1 MGLKDRMIV
10 NEVKVDLSGNLFYI
24 LGKEKAGKSSLY
36 ADFVKEFYGDANK
49 GFYIPFENG
58 FSYIKGLNR
67 NDSVIEEW
75 SDFVDLVDELV
86 DEADELGIK
95 VICLDTYDKFIK
107 VATKEVL
114 RLSKLKDGKKV
125 DSLDGAY
132 AGYGRGKIKLTEIVD
147 EQLQRLRNA
156 GLMIVVIGHTKY
168 KKLKVKGTND
178 EYSLLGSNL
187 TEDIH
192 KIVANDADIIMMIT
206 VENKIEDGVIVGE
219 ERFIRFRSNGEYDCG
234 GRIKNLPEKIK
245 LDSKLFVKTLKEAI
259 SLDAEIKYEELDKLV
274 DKQHKVIEKKAEEF
288 KKEDKEIREIE
299 STMKKEEMI
308 EIISTAFKEDED
320 KKEIIIAKMKDI
332 SCKNFKALEDEDY
345 ESVLLVYKAII

>member
-10 NEVKVDLSGNLFYI
+10 NEVKVDLSGNLFY
-24 LGKEKAGKSSLY
+24 LLAQPKAGKSSLY
-36 ADFVKEFYGDANK
+36 ADFIKDFYGDASK
-49 GFYIPFENG
+49 GFYIPFESG
-58 FSYIKGLNR
+58 FSFIKGLNR
-67 NDSVIEEW
+67 NDNVVEEW

-95 VICLDTYDKFIK
+95 VVCLDTYDKFIK

-125 DSLDGAY
+125 DSLDSAY
-132 AGYGRGKIKLTEIVD
+132 GGFARGKVKLAELVD
-147 EQLQRLRNA
+147 EQIQRLRNA
-156 GLMIVVIGHTKY
+156 GLMLFIIGHTKY
-168 KKLKVKGTND
+168 KKLKIKGTTD

-259 SLDAEIKYEELDKLV
+259 SQDAEVKYEELDKLV
-274 DKQHKVIEKKAEEF
+274 EKQHKVIEKKAEEF

-299 STMKKEEMI
+299 STVSKETMVEA
-308 EIISTAFKEDED
+308 ISKAFKEDED
-320 KKEIIIAKMKDI
+320 KKNIIITKMKDI

-345 ESVLLVYKAII
+345 ESVLQVYKAII